1 MPSRVRPSG
10 SSTTADRNNRSDYE
24 QFCETR
30 NFSVAAVRSLI
41 VDGRENGGI
50 TVHAWDKTEIQVVG
64 LVQAHAES
72 AKRSAEYRAADRH
85 LLGNGNIRADGP
97 RTNGRR
103 NESWSV
109 SFEIWAPRQTELAL
123 TASNGGISVDGMNSR
138 MSLETVNG
146 GLTVTDVDGDVRGS
160 TVNGGITAE
169 LSGDRWHG
177 SGLDLRTSNGGV
189 HLYVPSNYSALLET
203 GTTNGGLDVGFPM
216 TVQGSFGRSFTT
228 QLGNGGATIRAVTTN
243 GGVSIR
249 RR

>member
-1 MPSRVRPSG
+1 M
-10 SSTTADRNNRSDYE
+10 
-24 QFCETR
+24 R
-30 NFSVAAVRSLI
+30 NFTLAAARSLI

-50 TVHAWDKTEIQVVG
+50 TVHAWDKTEIQVVAM
-64 LVQAHAES
+64 VQAHAES
-72 AKRSAEYRAADRH
+72 ASEAQDIARQIVISSS
-85 LLGNGNIRADGP
+85 NGNIRADGP
-97 RTNGRR
+97 RTNRR

-203 GTTNGGLDVGFPM
+203 GTINGGMDIGFPM

-228 QLGNGGATIRAVTTN
+228 QLGTGGATIRAVTTN